1 METNATHTQ
10 MPDYGQNNVTSQG
23 SSPNAKTLAQFEQF
37 KAMVC
42 GELIDEN
49 EALKKENEELKVE
62 REKHKETITRQSVDI
77 TELKNKLIHTQEL
90 LKTVDEC
97 KATGVARPMYKYE
110 YDLTDFKTEA
120 GINDVDYLFDCLLY
134 LVDFQIKPEVYL
146 INKASDIIPVFL
158 VLTKDNKLVNTK
170 FQFCGTLTAFCDYWN
185 SNIVPHITDSKRA
198 EKLACKYTSIKAT
211 IGKTPWKGTDPISW
225 RRLASESPKK
235 KKDYQRAFNIKERI
249 VNMLTA

>member
-42 GELIDEN
+42 GDLINEN
-49 EALKKENEELKVE
+49 NALRKENEELKTE
-62 REKHKETITRQSVDI
+62 RKEHVETITSQAVDI
-77 TELKNKLIHTQEL
+77 KELKKRLIHTQEL
-90 LKTVDEC
+90 LRTAEEC
-97 KATGVARPMYKYE
+97 KATGNPQPMYKYE

-158 VLTKDNKLVNTK
+158 VLTKDNKLENTK
-170 FQFCGTLTAFCDYWN
+170 FRFCGSLTAFV
-185 SNIVPHITDSKRA
+185 I
-198 EKLACKYTSIKAT
+198 
-211 IGKTPWKGTDPISW
+211 IGIPI
-225 RRLASESPKK
+225 LYLTLKIPKE
-235 KKDYQRAFNIKERI
+235 QQN
-249 VNMLTA
+249 